1 MKIESAAYT
10 KTDFENFLD
19 GELDSERN
27 QLADRL
33 ERASARLAK
42 LGPKIKAG
50 GGAGSPARAGRT
62 SEDDD
67 WNGLEV
73 LAHIAGFSKYY
84 GVLVHKVAAGQLS
97 EVDLMAS
104 TNIRDESIVQ
114 MSAMEPADLL
124 RMALDAH
131 ARTANEL
138 RSLDL
143 AAFRN
148 KTNVAGGVWFSPV
161 NADFLARY
169 PLVNHLEA
177 HVDQLEKLLA

>member
-19 GELDSERN
+19 AELDAERN
-27 QLADRL
+27 LLADRL

-42 LGPKIKAG
+42 VGPRIKAG
-50 GGAGSPARAGRT
+50 SSDR
-62 SEDDD
+62 EE
-67 WNGLEV
+67 WNGHEV

-84 GVLVHKVAAGQLS
+84 GVLVHKVASGQLTD
-97 EVDLMAS
+97 VDLMSS

-131 ARTANEL
+131 ARTAKEL
-138 RSLDL
+138 RTLEL

-148 KTNVAGGVWFSPV
+148 KVNVEGGVWFSPV

-177 HVDQLEKLLA
+177 HVEQLEKLLA

>member
-1 MKIESAAYT
+1 MKLESAAYT

-19 GELDSERN
+19 GELDSERK

-42 LGPKIKAG
+42 VGPRIKAG
-50 GGAGSPARAGRT
+50 GTEGEEWTGH
-62 SEDDD
+62 
-67 WNGLEV
+67 EV

-84 GVLVHKVAAGQLS
+84 GVLVHKVATGQITD
-97 EVDLMAS
+97 VDLMAS

-138 RSLDL
+138 RTLDL

-148 KTNVAGGVWFSPV
+148 KADVAGEVWFSPV

-177 HVDQLEKLLA
+177 HVAQLEKLLV

>member
-27 QLADRL
+27 VLADRL

-42 LGPKIKAG
+42 LGPKVEAG
-50 GGAGSPARAGRT
+50 RGEGSRARAGRT
-62 SEDDD
+62 SDDE

-84 GVLVHKVAAGQLS
+84 GVMVHKVASGQVT

-131 ARTANEL
+131 ARTAQEL
-138 RSLDL
+138 RTLDL
-143 AAFRN
+143 TAFRN
-148 KTNVAGGVWFSPV
+148 KANVEGGVWFSPV

-177 HVDQLEKLLA
+177 HIEQLEKLLG

>member
-1 MKIESAAYT
+1 MKTESAAYD

-19 GELDSERN
+19 DELDRERN
-27 QLADRL
+27 ELADRL

-42 LGPKIKAG
+42 VGPRIKAG
-50 GGAGSPARAGRT
+50 G
-62 SEDDD
+62 SEDDE
-67 WNGLEV
+67 WNAQEV

-84 GVLVHKVAAGQLS
+84 GVLVHKVATGQLT

-131 ARTANEL
+131 ARTAKEL
-138 RSLDL
+138 RTLDL

-148 KTNVAGGVWFSPV
+148 KTDVAGGVWFSPV
-161 NADFLARY
+161 GPDFLARY

-177 HVDQLEKLLA
+177 HVEQLEKILG

>member
-10 KTDFENFLD
+10 KTDFENFLNV
-19 GELDSERN
+19 ELDSERN

-42 LGPKIKAG
+42 VGSRIKAG
-50 GGAGSPARAGRT
+50 RGEGQARAGRA
-62 SEDDD
+62 DDD
-67 WNGLEV
+67 EWNGHEI

-84 GVLVHKVAAGQLS
+84 GVLVHKVASGQLTD
-97 EVDLMAS
+97 VDLMSS

-131 ARTANEL
+131 ARTAKEL
-138 RSLDL
+138 RTLDL

-148 KTNVAGGVWFSPV
+148 KANVEGGVWFSPV
-161 NADFLARY
+161 GPDFLARY

-177 HVDQLEKLLA
+177 HVEQLEELLG

>member
-10 KTDFENFLD
+10 KTDFENFLNV
-19 GELDSERN
+19 ELDSERN

-42 LGPKIKAG
+42 VGSRIKAG
-50 GGAGSPARAGRT
+50 RGEGA
-62 SEDDD
+62 E
-67 WNGLEV
+67 WNGHEI

-84 GVLVHKVAAGQLS
+84 GVLVHKVASGQLTD
-97 EVDLMAS
+97 VDLMSS

-131 ARTANEL
+131 ARTAKEL
-138 RSLDL
+138 RTLDL

-148 KTNVAGGVWFSPV
+148 KANVEGGVWFSPV
-161 NADFLARY
+161 SPDFLARY

-177 HVDQLEKLLA
+177 HVEQLEKLLG

>member
-10 KTDFENFLD
+10 KTDFENFLNV
-19 GELDSERN
+19 ELDSERN

-42 LGPKIKAG
+42 VGSRIKAG
-50 GGAGSPARAGRT
+50 RGEGA
-62 SEDDD
+62 E
-67 WNGLEV
+67 WNGHEI

-84 GVLVHKVAAGQLS
+84 GVLVHKVASGQLTD
-97 EVDLMAS
+97 VDLMSS

-131 ARTANEL
+131 ARTAKEL
-138 RSLDL
+138 RTLDL

-148 KTNVAGGVWFSPV
+148 KANVEGGVWFSPV
-161 NADFLARY
+161 GPDFLARY

-177 HVDQLEKLLA
+177 HVEQLEKLLG

>member
-1 MKIESAAYT
+1 MKIESPDYT

-27 QLADRL
+27 LLADRL
-33 ERASARLAK
+33 ERASERLAK
-42 LGPKIKAG
+42 LGPKIKAD
-50 GGAGSPARAGRT
+50 AGKGD
-62 SEDDD
+62 E

-84 GVLVHKVAAGQLS
+84 GVLVHKVATAQVS

-114 MSAMEPADLL
+114 LSAMDPGDLL
-124 RMALDAH
+124 TMALDAH
-131 ARTANEL
+131 ARTAKEL
-138 RSLDL
+138 RTLDL
-143 AAFRN
+143 SAFRN
-148 KTNVAGGVWFSPV
+148 KTNVVGGLWFSPV

-177 HVDQLEKLLA
+177 HVAQLEKLLT

>member
-10 KTDFENFLD
+10 KTDFENFLNV
-19 GELDSERN
+19 ELDSERN

-42 LGPKIKAG
+42 VGPRIKAG
-50 GGAGSPARAGRT
+50 RGEGQ
-62 SEDDD
+62 E
-67 WNGLEV
+67 WNGHEV

-84 GVLVHKVAAGQLS
+84 GVLVHKVAGGQLTD
-97 EVDLMAS
+97 VDLMSS

-131 ARTANEL
+131 ARTAKEL
-138 RSLDL
+138 RTLDL

-148 KTNVAGGVWFSPV
+148 KANVEGGVWFSPV
-161 NADFLARY
+161 GPDFLARY

-177 HVDQLEKLLA
+177 HVEQLEKLLG

>member
-1 MKIESAAYT
+1 MKSESANYT
-10 KTDFENFLD
+10 KTDFENFMD

-42 LGPKIKAG
+42 VGSKIKAG
-50 GGAGSPARAGRT
+50 GSDG
-62 SEDDD
+62 DD
-67 WNGLEV
+67 WNGHEV

-84 GVLVHKVAAGQLS
+84 GVLVHKVAGGQLTD
-97 EVDLMAS
+97 VDLMSS

-124 RMALDAH
+124 SMALDAH

-138 RSLDL
+138 RTLDL
-143 AAFRN
+143 GAFRN
-148 KTNVAGGVWFSPV
+148 KANVEGGVWFSPV
-161 NADFLARY
+161 SPDFLARY

-177 HVDQLEKLLA
+177 HVEQLEKLLG

>member
-10 KTDFENFLD
+10 KTDFENFLNV
-19 GELDSERN
+19 ELDSERN

-42 LGPKIKAG
+42 VGSRIKAG
-50 GGAGSPARAGRT
+50 RGEGRARAGGA
-62 SEDDD
+62 DDD
-67 WNGLEV
+67 EWNGHEI

-84 GVLVHKVAAGQLS
+84 GVLVHKVASGQLTD
-97 EVDLMAS
+97 VDLMSS

-131 ARTANEL
+131 ARTVKEL
-138 RSLDL
+138 RTLDL

-148 KTNVAGGVWFSPV
+148 KANVEGGVWFSPV
-161 NADFLARY
+161 GPDFLARY

-177 HVDQLEKLLA
+177 HVEQLEELLG

>member
-10 KTDFENFLD
+10 KTDFENFLNV
-19 GELDSERN
+19 ELDSERN

-42 LGPKIKAG
+42 VGSRIKAG
-50 GGAGSPARAGRT
+50 RGEGA
-62 SEDDD
+62 E
-67 WNGLEV
+67 WNGHEI

-84 GVLVHKVAAGQLS
+84 GVLVHKVASGQLTD
-97 EVDLMAS
+97 VDLMSS

-131 ARTANEL
+131 ARTVKEL
-138 RSLDL
+138 RTLDL

-148 KTNVAGGVWFSPV
+148 KANVEGGVWFSPV
-161 NADFLARY
+161 GPDFLARY

-177 HVDQLEKLLA
+177 HVEQLEKLLG

>member
-1 MKIESAAYT
+1 MKIESPDYT

-50 GGAGSPARAGRT
+50 RGHSD
-62 SEDDD
+62 E

-148 KTNVAGGVWFSPV
+148 KTNVAGGLWFSPV

-177 HVDQLEKLLA
+177 HVGQLEKLLA

>member
-1 MKIESAAYT
+1 MKIESADYT
-10 KTDFENFLD
+10 KTDFENFLN

-27 QLADRL
+27 LLADRL

-42 LGPKIKAG
+42 VGPRIKAG
-50 GGAGSPARAGRT
+50 SSDR
-62 SEDDD
+62 EE
-67 WNGLEV
+67 WNGHEV

-84 GVLVHKVAAGQLS
+84 GVLVHKVANGQIS

-104 TNIRDESIVQ
+104 TNIRDASIVQ

-131 ARTANEL
+131 ARTAKEL
-138 RSLDL
+138 RTLDL

-148 KTNVAGGVWFSPV
+148 KTDVAGGVWFSPV
-161 NADFLARY
+161 GPDFLARY

-177 HVDQLEKLLA
+177 HVEQLEKILG

>member
-1 MKIESAAYT
+1 MKIESPDYT

-33 ERASARLAK
+33 ESASARLAK
-42 LGPKIKAG
+42 LGSKIEAG
-50 GGAGSPARAGRT
+50 TGNGD
-62 SEDDD
+62 E
-67 WNGLEV
+67 WNGHEV

-84 GVLVHKVAAGQLS
+84 GVLVHKVASGQLS

-114 MSAMEPADLL
+114 MSAMDPAALL
-124 RMALDAH
+124 TMALDAH
-131 ARTANEL
+131 ARTAKEL
-138 RSLDL
+138 RTLEL

-148 KTNVAGGVWFSPV
+148 KTNVAGGLWFSPV

-177 HVDQLEKLLA
+177 HVAQLEKLLN

>member
-10 KTDFENFLD
+10 KTDFENFLNV
-19 GELDSERN
+19 ELDAERN
-27 QLADRL
+27 LLADRL

-42 LGPKIKAG
+42 VGPKIKAG
-50 GGAGSPARAGRT
+50 RGEGD
-62 SEDDD
+62 E
-67 WNGLEV
+67 WNGHEV

-84 GVLVHKVAAGQLS
+84 GVLVHKVAGGQLTD
-97 EVDLMAS
+97 VDLMSS

-114 MSAMEPADLL
+114 MSATEPADLL

-138 RSLDL
+138 RTLDL

-148 KTNVAGGVWFSPV
+148 KANVEGGVWFSPV
-161 NADFLARY
+161 SPDFLARY

-177 HVDQLEKLLA
+177 HVEQLEKLLG

>member
-1 MKIESAAYT
+1 MKTESAAYT
-10 KTDFENFLD
+10 KTDFENFLNV
-19 GELDSERN
+19 ELDSERK

-42 LGPKIKAG
+42 VGPRIKAG
-50 GGAGSPARAGRT
+50 GG
-62 SEDDD
+62 DDD
-67 WNGLEV
+67 EWNGHEI

-84 GVLVHKVAAGQLS
+84 GVMVHKVATGQVTD
-97 EVDLMAS
+97 VDLMAS

-131 ARTANEL
+131 ARTAKEL
-138 RSLDL
+138 RTLDL

-148 KTNVAGGVWFSPV
+148 KAVVEGGVWFSPV
-161 NADFLARY
+161 GPDFLARY

-177 HVDQLEKLLA
+177 HVEQLEKLLG

>member
-10 KTDFENFLD
+10 KTDFENFLNV
-19 GELDSERN
+19 ELDSERN

-42 LGPKIKAG
+42 VGSRIKAG
-50 GGAGSPARAGRT
+50 RGEGA
-62 SEDDD
+62 E
-67 WNGLEV
+67 WNGHEI

-84 GVLVHKVAAGQLS
+84 GVLVHKVASGQLTD
-97 EVDLMAS
+97 VDLMSS

-131 ARTANEL
+131 ARTVKEL
-138 RSLDL
+138 RTLDL

-148 KTNVAGGVWFSPV
+148 KANVEGGVWFSPV
-161 NADFLARY
+161 GPDFLARY

-177 HVDQLEKLLA
+177 HVEQLEELLG

>member
-1 MKIESAAYT
+1 MKIESADYT

-19 GELDSERN
+19 TELDSERN
-27 QLADRL
+27 LLADRL
-33 ERASARLAK
+33 ERVSARLAK
-42 LGPKIKAG
+42 VGPKIKAG
-50 GGAGSPARAGRT
+50 RGDGD
-62 SEDDD
+62 E
-67 WNGLEV
+67 WNAVEV

-84 GVLVHKVAAGQLS
+84 GVLVHKVAAGQIS

-114 MSAMEPADLL
+114 LSAMEPGDLL

-131 ARTANEL
+131 ARTAKEL
-138 RSLDL
+138 RTLDL

-177 HVDQLEKLLA
+177 HVEQLEELLA

>member
-1 MKIESAAYT
+1 MKIESAGYT

-19 GELDSERN
+19 GELDRERN
-27 QLADRL
+27 ELADRL

-42 LGPKIKAG
+42 VGPRIKAG
-50 GGAGSPARAGRT
+50 GSK
-62 SEDDD
+62 DDE
-67 WNGLEV
+67 WNAQEV

-84 GVLVHKVAAGQLS
+84 GVLVHKVANGQLT

-131 ARTANEL
+131 ARTAKEL
-138 RSLDL
+138 RTLDL

-148 KTNVAGGVWFSPV
+148 KTDVAGGVWFSPV
-161 NADFLARY
+161 GPDFLARY

-177 HVDQLEKLLA
+177 HVEQLEKILG

>member
-10 KTDFENFLD
+10 KTDFENFLNV
-19 GELDSERN
+19 ELDAERN
-27 QLADRL
+27 LLADRL

-42 LGPKIKAG
+42 VGPKIKAG
-50 GGAGSPARAGRT
+50 RGEGD
-62 SEDDD
+62 E
-67 WNGLEV
+67 WNGHEV

-84 GVLVHKVAAGQLS
+84 GVLVHKVAGGQLTD
-97 EVDLMAS
+97 VDLMSS

-114 MSAMEPADLL
+114 MSATEPADLL

-131 ARTANEL
+131 ARTAKEL
-138 RSLDL
+138 RTLDL

-148 KTNVAGGVWFSPV
+148 KANVEGGVWFSPV
-161 NADFLARY
+161 SPDFLARY

-177 HVDQLEKLLA
+177 HVEQLEKLLG

>member
-1 MKIESAAYT
+1 MKSESANYT
-10 KTDFENFLD
+10 KTDFENFMD

-42 LGPKIKAG
+42 VGPKIQVG
-50 GGAGSPARAGRT
+50 GGDGD
-62 SEDDD
+62 E
-67 WNGLEV
+67 WNGHEV

-84 GVLVHKVAAGQLS
+84 GVLVHKVAGGQLP
-97 EVDLMAS
+97 EVDLMAG
-104 TNIRDESIVQ
+104 TNIRDESIIQ
-114 MSAMEPADLL
+114 MSAMEPAALL
-124 RMALDAH
+124 AMALEAH
-131 ARTANEL
+131 ARTAKEL
-138 RSLDL
+138 RTLDL
-143 AAFRN
+143 TAFRN

-177 HVDQLEKLLA
+177 HVGQLEKLLG

>member
-10 KTDFENFLD
+10 KTDFENFLNV
-19 GELDSERN
+19 ELDSERK

-42 LGPKIKAG
+42 VGPRIT
-50 GGAGSPARAGRT
+50 AGRG
-62 SEDDD
+62 EGEE
-67 WNGLEV
+67 WNGHEV

-84 GVLVHKVAAGQLS
+84 GVLVHKVAGGQLTD
-97 EVDLMAS
+97 VDLMSS

-131 ARTANEL
+131 ARTAKEL
-138 RSLDL
+138 RTLDL

-148 KTNVAGGVWFSPV
+148 KANVEGGVWFSPV
-161 NADFLARY
+161 GPDFLARY

-177 HVDQLEKLLA
+177 HVEQLEKLLG

>member
-1 MKIESAAYT
+1 MKIESPDYT

-27 QLADRL
+27 LLADRL
-33 ERASARLAK
+33 DGASARLAK

-50 GGAGSPARAGRT
+50 RGDGRARAGRT
-62 SEDDD
+62 SDGDA

-84 GVLVHKVAAGQLS
+84 GVLVHKVAAGQIS

-114 MSAMEPADLL
+114 LSAMEPGALL
-124 RMALDAH
+124 AMALDAH
-131 ARTANEL
+131 ARTAQEL
-138 RSLDL
+138 RTLDL
-143 AAFRN
+143 SAFRN
-148 KTNVAGGVWFSPV
+148 KTNVAGGLWFSPV

-177 HVDQLEKLLA
+177 HVEQLEKLLG

>member
-1 MKIESAAYT
+1 MKTESAAYT
-10 KTDFENFLD
+10 KTDFENFLNV
-19 GELDSERN
+19 ELDSERK

-42 LGPKIKAG
+42 VGPRIKAG
-50 GGAGSPARAGRT
+50 RGEG
-62 SEDDD
+62 EE
-67 WNGLEV
+67 WNGHEV

-84 GVLVHKVAAGQLS
+84 GVMVHKVATGQVTD
-97 EVDLMAS
+97 VDLMAS

-131 ARTANEL
+131 ARTAKEL
-138 RSLDL
+138 RTLDL

-148 KTNVAGGVWFSPV
+148 KAAVEGGVWFSPV
-161 NADFLARY
+161 GPDFLARY

-177 HVDQLEKLLA
+177 HVEQLEKLLG

>member
-10 KTDFENFLD
+10 KTDFENFLNV
-19 GELDSERN
+19 ELDSERN

-42 LGPKIKAG
+42 VGSRIKAG
-50 GGAGSPARAGRT
+50 RGEGA
-62 SEDDD
+62 E
-67 WNGLEV
+67 WNGHEI

-84 GVLVHKVAAGQLS
+84 GVLVHKVASGQLTD
-97 EVDLMAS
+97 VDLMSS

-131 ARTANEL
+131 ARTAKEL
-138 RSLDL
+138 RTLDL

-148 KTNVAGGVWFSPV
+148 KANVEGGVWFSPV
-161 NADFLARY
+161 GPDFLARY

-177 HVDQLEKLLA
+177 HVEQLEELLG

>member
-33 ERASARLAK
+33 ERVSARLAK
-42 LGPKIKAG
+42 IGPRIKAG
-50 GGAGSPARAGRT
+50 PGDG
-62 SEDDD
+62 DD
-67 WNGLEV
+67 WSGLEV

-84 GVLVHKVAAGQLS
+84 GVLVHKVAGGQLA

-124 RMALDAH
+124 RMALEAH
-131 ARTANEL
+131 ARTAQEL
-138 RSLDL
+138 RTLDL

-148 KTNVAGGVWFSPV
+148 KTDVAGGVWFSPINV
-161 NADFLARY
+161 DFLARY

-177 HVDQLEKLLA
+177 HVEHLERMLG

>member
-19 GELDSERN
+19 AELDSERN
-27 QLADRL
+27 LLADRL

-42 LGPKIKAG
+42 VGPKIKAG
-50 GGAGSPARAGRT
+50 RGEGD
-62 SEDDD
+62 E
-67 WNGLEV
+67 WNGHEV

-84 GVLVHKVAAGQLS
+84 GVLVHKVAGGQLTD
-97 EVDLMAS
+97 VDLMSS

-114 MSAMEPADLL
+114 MSATEPADLL

-131 ARTANEL
+131 ARTAKEL
-138 RSLDL
+138 RTLDL

-148 KTNVAGGVWFSPV
+148 KANVEGGVWFSPV
-161 NADFLARY
+161 SADFLARY

-177 HVDQLEKLLA
+177 HVEQLEKMLG

>member
-10 KTDFENFLD
+10 KTDFENFLNV
-19 GELDSERN
+19 ELDAERN
-27 QLADRL
+27 LLADRL

-42 LGPKIKAG
+42 VGSRIKAG
-50 GGAGSPARAGRT
+50 RGEG
-62 SEDDD
+62 EE
-67 WNGLEV
+67 WNGHEV

-84 GVLVHKVAAGQLS
+84 GVLVHKVAGGQLTD
-97 EVDLMAS
+97 VDLMSS

-138 RSLDL
+138 RTLDL

-148 KTNVAGGVWFSPV
+148 KANVEGGVWFSPV
-161 NADFLARY
+161 SPDFLARY

-177 HVDQLEKLLA
+177 HVEQLEKLLG

>member
-1 MKIESAAYT
+1 MKTESAAYT
-10 KTDFENFLD
+10 KTDFENFLNV
-19 GELDSERN
+19 ELDSERN

-42 LGPKIKAG
+42 VGPRIKAG
-50 GGAGSPARAGRT
+50 SGGG
-62 SEDDD
+62 DDD
-67 WNGLEV
+67 EWNGHEV

-84 GVLVHKVAAGQLS
+84 GVLVHKVATGQVTD
-97 EVDLMAS
+97 VDLMAS

-131 ARTANEL
+131 ARTAKEL
-138 RSLDL
+138 RTLDL

-148 KTNVAGGVWFSPV
+148 KAAVEGGVWFSPV
-161 NADFLARY
+161 GPDFLARY

-177 HVDQLEKLLA
+177 HVEQLEKLLG

>member
-1 MKIESAAYT
+1 MKIESAAYN

-19 GELDSERN
+19 VELDSERN

-42 LGPKIKAG
+42 VGPRIKAG
-50 GGAGSPARAGRT
+50 VSDHD
-62 SEDDD
+62 E
-67 WNGLEV
+67 WNGHEV

-84 GVLVHKVAAGQLS
+84 GVMVHKVATGQVTD
-97 EVDLMAS
+97 VDLMAS

-131 ARTANEL
+131 ARTAKEL
-138 RSLDL
+138 RTLDL

-148 KTNVAGGVWFSPV
+148 KANVEGGVWFSPV
-161 NADFLARY
+161 GPDFLARY

-177 HVDQLEKLLA
+177 HVEQLERLLG

>member
-10 KTDFENFLD
+10 KTDFENFLNV
-19 GELDSERN
+19 ELDAERN
-27 QLADRL
+27 LLADRL

-42 LGPKIKAG
+42 VGPKIKAG
-50 GGAGSPARAGRT
+50 RGEGD
-62 SEDDD
+62 E
-67 WNGLEV
+67 WNGHEV

-84 GVLVHKVAAGQLS
+84 GVLVHKVAGGQLTD
-97 EVDLMAS
+97 VDLMSS

-131 ARTANEL
+131 ARTAKEL
-138 RSLDL
+138 RTLDL

-148 KTNVAGGVWFSPV
+148 KANVEGGVWFSPV
-161 NADFLARY
+161 NPDFLARY

-177 HVDQLEKLLA
+177 HVEQLEKLLG